1 MPALKFEAIGTQWSI
16 ETSDE
21 LSEVVTQKIHER
33 IELFDSTY
41 SRFRKDSLATKLL
54 NLGNYSFPEDAIP
67 LLEFYR
73 KLYDVTDGAVT
84 PLIGETLEHAGYDA
98 TYSLKPKA
106 GKVSIPKWDDAMIWT
121 GSKVEIKKPIVLDVG
136 AAGKGYLVD
145 IIALLLEEQGIDE
158 YVIDASGDICHRGKE
173 PEHIGL
179 ENPHDQTRVLGVAQ
193 LQDASL
199 CASASNRRKWGDKWH
214 HIINAKTGEPANDVL
229 ATWVIADST
238 MVADGLATALFFVS
252 FDALK
257 EWKFQAVRL
266 LANGH
271 IEKTDNFVGE
281 LFL

>member
-1 MPALKFEAIGTQWSI
+1 MHALKFEAIGTHWSI
-16 ETSDE
+16 ETTDE
-21 LSEVVTQKIHER
+21 LPDAFVQKIHER

-41 SRFRKDSLATKLL
+41 SRFRKDSLASKLL
-54 NLGNYSFPEDAIP
+54 SLGIYSFPDDAIR
-67 LLEFYR
+67 LIEFYR

-84 PLIGETLEHAGYDA
+84 PLVGEVLEHAGYDA
-98 TYSLKPKA
+98 AYSLEPKK
-106 GKVSIPKWDDAMIWT
+106 GKVTIPKWDDAMIWT
-121 GSKVEIKKPIVLDVG
+121 GNKVEIKMPVVLDIG

-145 IIALLLEEQGIDE
+145 IVAQLLDEQGIDN

-199 CASASNRRKWGDKWH
+199 CASASNRRKWGNWH
-214 HIINAKTGEPANDVL
+214 HIIDARTGDPVNDVV
-229 ATWVIADST
+229 ATWVVADST
-238 MVADGLATALFFVS
+238 MVADGVATALFFVP
-252 FDALK
+252 FDSLK

-266 LANGH
+266 LANGR